1 MLGTTSK
8 LLSESITER
17 VTTRT
22 RDAKDKI
29 DRIHKSSRDRIAETT
44 KSAKN
49 KMRSVRKN
57 IHDTIEMTQN
67 LSIGR
72 KKTNSMTKSDNK
84 SNVAAFDLDRPQ
96 TVPPNDEL
104 FSSISFHS
112 PLNSKTNKCMN
123 INSAESSYEI
133 PKSLRSLSSDSSA
146 FSEQPGISS
155 NPPPTYDEVVIEKN
169 LEEKLNPRPNPVAR
183 NRRRGKTDSNTYEN
197 HEIRVSSANENSK
210 RGGSK
215 MHVQSSDSS
224 ENEGGASLP
233 CPNFPAPIFTDG
245 IYGKIRAKPETELNS
260 GTPPPTPARSKRRKD
275 YERIDLKN
283 DNEIVNSNRATAGS
297 GELKLEDK
305 YSKLIGD
312 DFSEELTNEL
322 REIEAKMSKGDRS
335 ESWSYYDV
343 DSDRS
348 DELSSP
354 EPIYENEQNIRKP
367 VVDEESVP
375 IYGVIYN
382 PEDSPESTL
391 LTPEI
396 ARKRRSPERSS
407 GGYAK
412 VNKIPDVKLRT
423 DEIPTDILKEFDP
436 LDRKTLD
443 KILANKSNELILLES
458 ILGGETYGNCAEESN
473 YDYNS
478 TESSDHEESEG
489 IPTPPERLDSLK
501 EDNEEPD
508 VIERKDSNEE
518 NNFSNENRK
527 TVIIHQNSHLHS
539 DSSENIVDDVSNGS
553 GGSASN
559 TVEGKTSNTRWFLGS
574 SSRSESK
581 SKSKKK
587 EEKASND
594 AGDDNKVMTPL
605 TKTSSMKSMFSN
617 VMNKVEGIK
626 RKTSFRSHPAKNEV
640 KTVLEMIP
648 RPCLSQRLILHE
660 GHLIRLPSG
669 VVEDI
674 LKELHSRKAYIRDK
688 KFQAYFDKDLK
699 TPKENIPLEWITTIQ
714 CVYNHKFSNNFV
726 DIYCFEITTA
736 IPKNT
741 GNNLSNPNMVVT
753 TNNSG
758 NTKSQRICHL
768 YGVAKESERFIWMQ
782 KLLESLTDVFPP
794 GFSCHFYRAGWCY
807 SKVNCCILFL
817 LLFEH
822 YNFRFG
828 FGLID
833 IVYFFIDRTQ

>member
-49 KMRSVRKN
+49 KMKSVRKN
-57 IHDTIEMTQN
+57 IHDTIEMKQN

-72 KKTNSMTKSDNK
+72 KKTNSMNKSDNK
-84 SNVAAFDLDRPQ
+84 SKVAAYDLDRPQ

-155 NPPPTYDEVVIEKN
+155 IPPPTYDEVIIEKN
-169 LEEKLNPRPNPVAR
+169 LKEQLSPRPNAAVR

-197 HEIRVSSANENSK
+197 HDIRIPPAKEGSK
-210 RGGSK
+210 KGGSK
-215 MHVQSSDSS
+215 KVQSSDSS
-224 ENEGGASLP
+224 EDKSDASLP
-233 CPNFPAPIFTDG
+233 CPNFPAPLLTDG
-245 IYGKIRAKPETELNS
+245 IYGKIRSKPEAELNS
-260 GTPPPTPARSKRRKD
+260 ATPPPVPVRSKRRKD
-275 YERIDLKN
+275 YERIDLKTG
-283 DNEIVNSNRATAGS
+283 NENVNSNRATAGS
-297 GELKLEDK
+297 NELKFEDK
-305 YSKLIGD
+305 CSKLIGD
-312 DFSEELTNEL
+312 GFSEELTNEL

-343 DSDRS
+343 NSDRS

-354 EPIYENEQNIRKP
+354 EPIYENDQNIRKP
-367 VVDEESVP
+367 IVEEQPVP

-412 VNKIPDVKLRT
+412 VNKIPDVKLRN

-436 LDRKTLD
+436 LDRKTFD
-443 KILANKSNELILLES
+443 KILASKSNELILLES
-458 ILGGETYGNCAEESN
+458 ILGSETYGNRAEESN

-501 EDNEEPD
+501 ETNEEPE
-508 VIERKDSNEE
+508 VIERRDSNEE
-518 NNFSNENRK
+518 NNFPNDNRK
-527 TVIIHQNSHLHS
+527 TVIIHQNSNLRS
-539 DSSENIVDDVSNGS
+539 DSSENIVDDVSNES

-559 TVEGKTSNTRWFLGS
+559 TIGGKTSNTRWFLDS
-574 SSRSESK
+574 SSKSESK

-587 EEKASND
+587 EEKATND

-605 TKTSSMKSMFSN
+605 SKTSSMKSMFSN
-617 VMNKVEGIK
+617 VMNKVEDIK
-626 RKTSFRSHPAKNEV
+626 RKTSFRSHTAKNEV

-648 RPCLSQRLILHE
+648 RPCLTQRLILHE
-660 GHLIRLPSG
+660 GHLIRLPNG

-714 CVYNHKFSNNFV
+714 CVYNHKSSHNFV

-758 NTKSQRICHL
+758 NTKSQRVCHL

-807 SKVNCCILFL
+807 SKVNYYYFRTFL
-817 LLFEH
+817 
-822 YNFRFG
+822 N
-828 FGLID
+828 I
-833 IVYFFIDRTQ
+833 II

>member
-49 KMRSVRKN
+49 KIKFVRKN

-72 KKTNSMTKSDNK
+72 KKANSMNKSDNNNK
-84 SNVAAFDLDRPQ
+84 SKVAAFDLDRPQ

-123 INSAESSYEI
+123 IDSAESSYEI

-155 NPPPTYDEVVIEKN
+155 NPPPTYDEVIIEKN
-169 LEEKLNPRPNPVAR
+169 LEEKLNPRPNPAAR

-197 HEIRVSSANENSK
+197 HDICIPTAKESAK
-210 RGGSK
+210 KGGPK
-215 MHVQSSDSS
+215 MKVESSDSS
-224 ENEGGASLP
+224 EDEDDASLP
-233 CPNFPAPIFTDG
+233 CPNFPAPVFTDG
-245 IYGKIRAKPETELNS
+245 IYGKIRAKPEAELNS
-260 GTPPPTPARSKRRKD
+260 GTPPPAPVRSKRRKD
-275 YERIDLKN
+275 YERIDLK
-283 DNEIVNSNRATAGS
+283 DGTEIINSNRATAGS
-297 GELKLEDK
+297 SDLKMEDK

-322 REIEAKMSKGDRS
+322 REIEAKISKGDRS

-343 DSDRS
+343 NSDRS

-354 EPIYENEQNIRKP
+354 EPIYENDQNIRKP
-367 VVDEESVP
+367 VVEEESVP

-382 PEDSPESTL
+382 PQDSSESTL

-396 ARKRRSPERSS
+396 ARKWRSPERSS

-412 VNKIPDVKLRT
+412 VNKMPDVKLRNN
-423 DEIPTDILKEFDP
+423 EIPTDILKEFDP

-443 KILANKSNELILLES
+443 KILASKSNELILLEN

-478 TESSDHEESEG
+478 NESSDHEEIEE

-501 EDNEEPD
+501 ETDEQPE
-508 VIERKDSNEE
+508 VIERRDSNEE
-518 NNFSNENRK
+518 NNLSNENRK
-527 TVIIHQNSHLHS
+527 TVIIHQNSNLRS
-539 DSSENIVDDVSNGS
+539 ESSENIVDDVNNECAGS
-553 GGSASN
+553 TSN
-559 TVEGKTSNTRWFLGS
+559 TVEGKISNTRWFLGS
-574 SSRSESK
+574 SSKSESK

-587 EEKASND
+587 DEKAPNYA
-594 AGDDNKVMTPL
+594 AGDDIKVMTPL
-605 TKTSSMKSMFSN
+605 SKTSSMKSMFSN

-626 RKTSFRSHPAKNEV
+626 RKTSFRSHPTKIEV

-648 RPCLSQRLILHE
+648 RPCLTQRLILHE

-714 CVYNHKFSNNFV
+714 CVYNHKFSNNFL

-741 GNNLSNPNMVVT
+741 GNNLSNPNMIVT

-794 GFSCHFYRAGWCY
+794 GFSSHFYRAGWCY
-807 SKVNCCILFL
+807 SKVNK
-817 LLFEH
+817 
-822 YNFRFG
+822 
-828 FGLID
+828 
-833 IVYFFIDRTQ
+833 FFCVAHLQAL